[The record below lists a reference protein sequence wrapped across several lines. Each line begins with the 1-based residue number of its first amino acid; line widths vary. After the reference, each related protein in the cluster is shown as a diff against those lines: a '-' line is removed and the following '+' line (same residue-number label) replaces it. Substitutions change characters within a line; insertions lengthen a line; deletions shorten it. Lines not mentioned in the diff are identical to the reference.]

1 MKLLIAYDGSDYGR
15 GAFPDLKLAGLP
27 DVAEAI
33 VLSAADVILPPTSEP
48 GDETSNFMPESL
60 KLARL
65 SAERALMKA
74 DATAKHGSELVKN
87 SFPRWQVSHEAL
99 ADSPAWAVIRR
110 SDEWKPDLIVVGAR
124 GHSLLGGRLI
134 LGSVSQ
140 RVLYE
145 ARCSVRISRTR
156 RETKN
161 GVPVRIV
168 IGVDNSTYSRAAVD
182 AVAQRKWAAGTE
194 IRLLAVVDTVMA
206 VGPEPTGVKWIEV
219 GAEKDWQ
226 QVRQLFAPLVDQ
238 LNSAGLRASL
248 MIRKGDPKEEIVAEA
263 DGWNADSIFVGAKG
277 LRGIERLLLGSVS
290 SAVSARAHCSVEVVR
305 PR

>member
-1 MKLLIAYDGSDYGR
+1 MKLLIAYDGSDYGKS
-15 GAFPDLKLAGLP
+15 AFQDLKLAGLP

-33 VLSAADVILPPTSEP
+33 VLSAADVILPPASEP
-48 GDETSNFMPESL
+48 GDEPSNFMPESL

-65 SAERALMKA
+65 AAERAVTKA
-74 DATAKHGSELVKN
+74 ESIGKHGSELVKN
-87 SFPRWQVSHEAL
+87 SFPRWQVSYEAL
-99 ADSPAWAVIRR
+99 ADSPAWALIRK
-110 SDEWKPDLIVVGAR
+110 SDEWKPDLIVLGAR

-145 ARCSVRISRTR
+145 ARCSVRIARPR
-156 RETKN
+156 RESNN
-161 GVPVRIV
+161 GTPVRIV
-168 IGVDNSTYSRAAVD
+168 IGVDNSTYSQAAVD
-182 AVAQRKWAAGTE
+182 AVAQRPWPAGTE
-194 IRLLAVVDTVMA
+194 IRLLAVVDTVMPVA
-206 VGPEPTGVKWIEV
+206 SEPTEVKWIEV

-226 QVRQLFAPLVDQ
+226 QVRELFAPLIDQ
-238 LNSAGLRASL
+238 LNSAALKASL
-248 MIRKGDPKEEIVAEA
+248 MIRKGDPKDEIIAEA